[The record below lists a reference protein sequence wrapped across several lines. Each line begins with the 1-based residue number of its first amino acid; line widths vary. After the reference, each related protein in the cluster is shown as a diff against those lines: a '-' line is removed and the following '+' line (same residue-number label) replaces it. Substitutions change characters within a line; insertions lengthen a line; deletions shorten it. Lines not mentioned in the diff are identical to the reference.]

1 MWRDSDP
8 GAQGCSR
15 SQEVSLC
22 GEVREWLNRAVSKTV
37 VPLRVP
43 WVRIP
48 PSPSEK
54 KNKGTRSRGDKENL
68 LSFSP
73 SSCPLVS
80 LSVFLERS
88 PNWYGTALEAR
99 RVERPVRVRVPL
111 SPLTMSKAGKRAL
124 RARFSALLLSYQAPA
139 SVQS

>member
-48 PSPSEK
+48 PSPSDK
-54 KNKGTRSRGDKENL
+54 KDLETRGQGEGETRKI
-68 LSFSP
+68 LSP
-73 SSCPLVS
+73 CL
-80 LSVFLERS
+80 FLERS

-111 SPLTMSKAGKRAL
+111 SPLFDLKSEI
-124 RARFSALLLSYQAPA
+124 
-139 SVQS
+139 